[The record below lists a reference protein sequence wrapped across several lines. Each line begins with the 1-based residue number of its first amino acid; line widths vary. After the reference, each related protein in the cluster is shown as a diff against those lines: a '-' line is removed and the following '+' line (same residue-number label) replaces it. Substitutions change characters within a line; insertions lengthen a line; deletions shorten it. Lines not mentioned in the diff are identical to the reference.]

1 MFADAGDVFK
11 TKTKKKRQSADEAAI
26 VKRKKIVVTLDS
38 YDLKSIGHVLVRA
51 KSGMIHMKM
60 EAENM
65 RDQAAVLATTFERH
79 EVLIQQC
86 QTDLTK
92 IITLVVAAIPAD

>member
-1 MFADAGDVFK
+1 M
-11 TKTKKKRQSADEAAI
+11 
-26 VKRKKIVVTLDS
+26 KRKKLVVTLDS
-38 YDLKSIGHVLVRA
+38 DDLKSIGHVLVRA
-51 KSGMIHMKM
+51 KSDMIHMKM

-79 EVLIQQC
+79 EMLIQQC

-92 IITLVVAAIPAD
+92 IITLAVAAIPTD